1 MKNINFITTL
11 SPQQQRE
18 IRLWWFIT
26 CFSFL
31 VAIIAIGYFAIPQL
45 YALYELKK
53 NIAQLQQQTSN
64 YTAVIDKKIA
74 LKKENVTLSRK
85 KKRIDTYINEP
96 RSPHA
101 DLSAIM
107 QAISPSPIKVEH
119 IRSNKKTIDLTVS
132 CASPDLAT
140 TLVKKIAENSIFS
153 SVKLISLE
161 QGAATKQFKCIIKIT
176 RA

>member
-1 MKNINFITTL
+1 M
-11 SPQQQRE
+11 S
-18 IRLWWFIT
+18 
-26 CFSFL
+26 
-31 VAIIAIGYFAIPQL
+31 
-45 YALYELKK
+45 
-53 NIAQLQQQTSN
+53 
-64 YTAVIDKKIA
+64 AVILLFTRVISSA
-74 LKKENVTLSRK
+74 HWLYRNGMLLSRK

-107 QAISPSPIKVEH
+107 QAISPSPIKIEH
-119 IRSNKKTIDLTVS
+119 IRSNKKNIDLTVS